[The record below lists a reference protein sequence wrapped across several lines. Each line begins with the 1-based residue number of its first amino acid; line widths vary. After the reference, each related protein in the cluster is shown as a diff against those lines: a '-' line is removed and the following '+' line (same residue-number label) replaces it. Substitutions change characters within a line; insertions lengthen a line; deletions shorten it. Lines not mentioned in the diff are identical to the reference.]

1 MKLILF
7 CISLFALMTFMGKT
21 MQWFGPTKPAEAA
34 RSATAATPAKKSGS
48 GNDVMFVA
56 RGRDGHFGVDAV
68 IGGRRVPFLVDTGA
82 SIVALKSD
90 DAERLGIKPS
100 NRDRLV
106 RMETANGIV
115 SARQVRLAQIEIG
128 SLVVQDVDAVVMPAG
143 KLGQNL
149 LGMSFLSRLRRYEFR
164 SGQLVMEQ

>member
-1 MKLILF
+1 MKFILF
-7 CISLFALMTFMGKT
+7 AISLFALVTVTGKAI
-21 MQWFGPTKPAEAA
+21 QWFGPSSPAEAA
-34 RSATAATPAKKSGS
+34 RAAPTAMPAKKSGS

-82 SIVALKSD
+82 SIVVLKAD
-90 DAERLGIKPS
+90 DAARLGITPS
-100 NRDRLV
+100 NRDRVV
-106 RMETANGIV
+106 RMQTANGIV
-115 SARQVRLAQIEIG
+115 QARQVRLASIEIG